1 MPHISEEIWSCLGN
15 DSLCISE
22 VWPEEKT
29 KRKIEINLAIQI
41 NGKTR
46 QIIKIDEGLT
56 KESILDIIKNNE
68 KIKKN
73 MSGKKIIREIYIPGK
88 IVNLVVG

>member
-1 MPHISEEIWSCLGN
+1 M
-15 DSLCISE
+15 
-22 VWPEEKT
+22 
-29 KRKIEINLAIQI
+29 
-41 NGKTR
+41 TR

-73 MSGKKIIREIYIPGK
+73 LSGKKIIREIYVPGK
-88 IVNLVVG
+88 IVNFVVG